1 MEKEASFNDVI
12 TIKNYKEFLHTV
24 EVRAIMVGSSNQNFT
39 TYYGGNKQKADK
51 GEADVFMFIGEEKLQ
66 RILLRL
72 EMPILLF
79 LKV

>member
-39 TYYGGNKQKADK
+39 TYYGGNKTE
-51 GEADVFMFIGEEKLQ
+51 G
-66 RILLRL
+66 R
-72 EMPILLF
+72 
-79 LKV
+79 